1 MKLQRRTYH
10 LMNLFIETRQLIM
23 YINRKQIIDTLL
35 RIIDHISDKEY
46 QERVWILGKGPEVD
60 DFDETCC
67 NFFPEVDDVIEK
79 YKDFGITTA
88 QYKILKKFRDKFDIF
103 SDTNNWPQEFIDT
116 PEWITIMHL
125 AKDVLKAFNYQK
137 N

>member
-1 MKLQRRTYH
+1 
-10 LMNLFIETRQLIM
+10 MNLFIETRQLIM